1 MLKVAAIGVLAA
13 ILAVWMKT
21 IKAEYG
27 VWILLASGI
36 LLGMFSVGK
45 LETMVTEL
53 QFLQSYVSEYG
64 AYIKLLIKI
73 VGITYLAEFS
83 SGLCKDA
90 GAATLASQIELFGK
104 FSILVLCMPV
114 MTSLLKTVDYFLGG

>member
-1 MLKVAAIGVLAA
+1 MLKVAAVGVLAA

-45 LETMVTEL
+45 LETIVTEL

-90 GAATLASQIELFGK
+90 GAAALASQIELFGK